1 MEQATQQDQPHRK
14 LFFWA
19 YFILAVDFF
28 LIYVAFVR

>member
-1 MEQATQQDQPHRK
+1 MEQATQQVSPYRK

-28 LIYVAFVR
+28 LVYVAFVR